1 MIEKISIGE
10 ALSLDSRIF
19 IDVRTPLE
27 FSDGAIP
34 KAVNIPILS
43 NDERIE
49 IGTLYKQRGA
59 VVARGRGLEV
69 VSPKLPEFFK
79 AIKKVSEG
87 KIPLLYCWRGGLRSE
102 TAAAVCGLTGLPV
115 KVIEGGYKSY
125 RREVLSIL
133 NGDYPFELIP
143 LYGLTGSGKTL
154 LLQKMKEEG
163 FPVIDL
169 EALAKH
175 RGSVFGH
182 VGFSEK
188 QTQKNFEALLCEEIR
203 KYQREKFVFVEG
215 ESQRIGSVLLPE
227 SWMRQMMKGRKM
239 FIKSSL
245 QRRSQRIL
253 EEYLPHVE
261 QLEEALISL
270 KKRLGGGL
278 FCEIYN
284 LFRQREYES
293 VVRLLLERYYDRN
306 YKFSAKMREG
316 NEVRMFVN
324 DTGEDQRK
332 ILNEMKSAS
341 HLTDSFESR

>member
-1 MIEKISIGE
+1 MIEKISIGQ
-10 ALSLDSRIF
+10 ALSLDMRIF

-27 FSDGAIP
+27 FSEGAIP
-34 KAVNIPILS
+34 TAINIPILS
-43 NDERIE
+43 NNERVE
-49 IGTLYKQRGA
+49 IGTLYKQKGGQI
-59 VVARGRGLEV
+59 ARGRGLEV

-87 KIPLLYCWRGGLRSE
+87 KTPLLYCWRGGLRSQ
-102 TAAAVCGLTGLPV
+102 TAAAVCGLTGLAV

-125 RREVLSIL
+125 RREVLSML

-154 LLQKMKEEG
+154 LLRKMKEEG

-188 QTQKNFEALLCEEIR
+188 QTQKNFEAVLYEEIR
-203 KYQREKFVFVEG
+203 KYQREKFVFIEG
-215 ESQRIGSVLLPE
+215 ESQRIGSVLLGE
-227 SWMRQMMKGRKM
+227 SWMSQMMKGRKI

-253 EEYLPHVE
+253 EEYLPHLE

-270 KKRLGGGL
+270 KKRLGGEL
-278 FCEIYN
+278 FFEIYN
-284 LFRQREYES
+284 LFRQKEYAA

-306 YKFSAKMREG
+306 YKFSLNFGKMKEG
-316 NEVRMFVN
+316 NEVRIFVN
-324 DTGEDQRK
+324 DTDEDQRK
-332 ILNEMKSAS
+332 ILDDMK
-341 HLTDSFESR
+341 LESR